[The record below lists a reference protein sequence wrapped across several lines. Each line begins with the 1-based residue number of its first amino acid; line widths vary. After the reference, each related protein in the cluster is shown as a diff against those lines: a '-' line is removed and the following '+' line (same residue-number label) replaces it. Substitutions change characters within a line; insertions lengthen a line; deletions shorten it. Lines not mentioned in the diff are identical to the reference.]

1 MSEGAAGVAPG
12 LAGLQRDFLAH
23 LRHGDDRIASAIL
36 EAGPVPRNEGLAIYA
51 HAYRARLVDA
61 LRDTYAKTHAWLG
74 DDAFDAAALD
84 HVDRHPSRHASLRE
98 LGAAFADDLGSRWPD
113 APECAE
119 LARVD
124 RALRH
129 AFDGPDAPALGVDAL
144 PRLDPQA
151 WASASIAFV
160 PTAVA
165 IPIRTNAVA
174 IWRAL
179 DDGVEP
185 PPATMLDEPRWL
197 LVWRKDWQ
205 PQYRSIGPGEHALFA
220 RLAAGASFAAA
231 LEALDGDDGAIA
243 ATAAACLRTWLD
255 EGLVAAIGD

>member
-1 MSEGAAGVAPG
+1 VSGSAPAVAPG

-23 LRHGDDRIASAIL
+23 LRYGDGRIASAIL
-36 EAGPVPRNEGLAIYA
+36 DTGPVPRDEGLAIYA

-98 LGAAFADDLGSRWPD
+98 LGPAFAGDLDARWPD
-113 APECAE
+113 DPVCAE
-119 LARVD
+119 LARID

-144 PRLDPQA
+144 LRLDPQA

-185 PPATMLDEPRWL
+185 PAATMLDEPCWL
-197 LVWRKDWQ
+197 LVWRKAWQ
-205 PQYRSIGPGEHALFA
+205 PQYRSIGADEHALFA
-220 RLAAGASFAAA
+220 RLAAGVSFAAA
-231 LEALDGDDGAIA
+231 LEALGGDDEAIA
-243 ATAAACLRTWLD
+243 ATAAGCLRTWLD
-255 EGLVAAIGD
+255 EGVIAAIGD